1 MQWSPN
7 RPLTPGRKPI
17 TPGRVSFGRTRQV
30 MVYRESQQER
40 VQKQEAAQPAL
51 DMAETIRQE
60 NERMDGEEHTEE
72 YAEAPSGEAEGAEG
86 AVDPTSAALLSALV
100 RTMLLAL
107 CSSVMGCATR
117 DGCFVAELLICAR
130 NRRWRRKQRC

>member
-1 MQWSPN
+1 
-7 RPLTPGRKPI
+7 
-17 TPGRVSFGRTRQV
+17 

-100 RTMLLAL
+100 RTHAVCALL
-107 CSSVMGCATR
+107 VR
-117 DGCFVAELLICAR
+117 DGLGHP
-130 NRRWRRKQRC
+130 